1 MYRYASWNA
10 LETIKKYHIYFHIFG
25 SFYRYLP
32 VVLLRTEDAPNL
44 EQSTELCK
52 TLDKEIVKL
61 VLNNI
66 VRELEA
72 TKANNA
78 GVLLYGAITRLVA
91 NKGGKITW
99 LTKDMVM
106 YHLKKLNNNNTDL
119 VVGGLNSTVL
129 LDYSPANQ
137 IETSS
142 MLTFA
147 TRNSTTA
154 STLTTVT
161 FNSDENST
169 VSNNYLMDRPDQS
182 MRLNKH
188 NFPVRRGG
196 GDEYKR
202 K

>member
-1 MYRYASWNA
+1 M
-10 LETIKKYHIYFHIFG
+10 
-25 SFYRYLP
+25 
-32 VVLLRTEDAPNL
+32 
-44 EQSTELCK
+44 
-52 TLDKEIVKL
+52 VKL

-72 TKANNA
+72 TKANNG

-106 YHLKKLNNNNTDL
+106 YHLKKLNNNTDL

-129 LDYSPANQ
+129 LDCSPANQ

-142 MLTFA
+142 ILTFV

-161 FNSDENST
+161 FNSDENSS
-169 VSNNYLMDRPDQS
+169 VRNNYLTDRPDQHETEQTQLS
-182 MRLNKH
+182 GEK
-188 NFPVRRGG
+188 GG
-196 GDEYKR
+196 GQIQTK
-202 K
+202 KVFH

>member
-1 MYRYASWNA
+1 M
-10 LETIKKYHIYFHIFG
+10 
-25 SFYRYLP
+25 
-32 VVLLRTEDAPNL
+32 
-44 EQSTELCK
+44 
-52 TLDKEIVKL
+52 
-61 VLNNI
+61 
-66 VRELEA
+66 
-72 TKANNA
+72 
-78 GVLLYGAITRLVA
+78 LLYGAITRLVA

-106 YHLKKLNNNNTDL
+106 CHLKKLNNNNTDL

-142 MLTFA
+142 ILTFA

-161 FNSDENST
+161 FNSDEKSS
-169 VSNNYLMDRPDQS
+169 VRNNYLTDRPDQHETEQTQLS
-182 MRLNKH
+182 GEK
-188 NFPVRRGG
+188 G

>member
-1 MYRYASWNA
+1 MHDSSHHRNWVILYCQHMYRYAPWNA
-10 LETIKKYHIYFHIFG
+10 LETIKKYHIYFHI
-25 SFYRYLP
+25 
-32 VVLLRTEDAPNL
+32 LRTEDAPNL

-72 TKANNA
+72 TKANNV

-106 YHLKKLNNNNTDL
+106 YHLKKLNNNNNTDL

-154 STLTTVT
+154 STLTTVKLRGKKQC
-161 FNSDENST
+161 EKQL
-169 VSNNYLMDRPDQS
+169 SNR
-182 MRLNKH
+182 
-188 NFPVRRGG
+188 
-196 GDEYKR
+196 
-202 K
+202 

>member
-1 MYRYASWNA
+1 M
-10 LETIKKYHIYFHIFG
+10 
-25 SFYRYLP
+25 
-32 VVLLRTEDAPNL
+32 
-44 EQSTELCK
+44 
-52 TLDKEIVKL
+52 
-61 VLNNI
+61 
-66 VRELEA
+66 
-72 TKANNA
+72 
-78 GVLLYGAITRLVA
+78 LLYGAITRLVA

-106 YHLKKLNNNNTDL
+106 YHLKKLNNNTDL

-161 FNSDENST
+161 FNSDEKSS
-169 VSNNYLMDRPDQS
+169 VRNNYLTDRSDQHKTEQTQLS
-182 MRLNKH
+182 GEK
-188 NFPVRRGG
+188 GG